1 MYSITKINRAEA
13 EDIEHLGAKRKYWVT
28 IDGERFLFKAEE
40 RGTGEDWAE
49 KVVCELA
56 RMLGIPHV
64 VYDLALEHEGQMA
77 SQPGVICRS
86 FAPRPLTLVHG
97 NQLLAS
103 QDPGYPAF
111 SGQNYGIREYTV
123 EAVSNAIQ
131 LLQPPPSPWIESV
144 PQGINTAMAVF
155 IGYVMLDAWVA
166 NQDRHHQNWAAIQTG
181 SDLRL
186 APTFDHGASLARNL
200 SDEERKTR
208 LTTRDSGRKV
218 SHFAGRA
225 KSGFYASPTDQKTL
239 PAIDAFKKFASQDSN
254 ARRLWLEK
262 LAAIRQVD
270 IEAIL
275 SEIPPSRMTPI
286 TRAFTLELLMINQR
300 RLLAFE

>member
-28 IDGERFLFKAEE
+28 IDGEGFLFKAEE
-40 RGTGEDWAE
+40 RSTGEDWAE

-77 SQPGVICRS
+77 AQPGVICRS

-181 SDLRL
+181 RSSDLPQHLIMALRWHE
-186 APTFDHGASLARNL
+186 T
-200 SDEERKTR
+200 
-208 LTTRDSGRKV
+208 
-218 SHFAGRA
+218 
-225 KSGFYASPTDQKTL
+225 SPTKNERR
-239 PAIDAFKKFASQDSN
+239 ASQHETQ
-254 ARRLWLEK
+254 AEK
-262 LAAIRQVD
+262 
-270 IEAIL
+270 
-275 SEIPPSRMTPI
+275 
-286 TRAFTLELLMINQR
+286 
-300 RLLAFE
+300 